1 VIKLKQ
7 DKETKLLSEVTTLY
21 IKNQDRPNLH
31 IFSFAELIIRDEYMI
46 NEGKIFYLKKKK
58 AWVNGIL
65 DMEDLSE
72 IKDKKKGELKKEYAN
87 GPFKIKGSEQF
98 VIIYRYGPDFNY
110 QQRMYQLPDSSNV
123 SLINDQQ
130 EKTIFSTFLDDGK
143 IFLNVG
149 HRFVLFDKD
158 GIFMDPVE
166 FKFSEHQQKQ
176 ALVSKL
182 KNRVFLQEELN
193 NKPIKKQETNVGPD
207 AKVVLQEDDSRKTFE

>member
-110 QQRMYQLPDSSNV
+110 
-123 SLINDQQ
+123 
-130 EKTIFSTFLDDGK
+130 
-143 IFLNVG
+143 
-149 HRFVLFDKD
+149 
-158 GIFMDPVE
+158 
-166 FKFSEHQQKQ
+166 
-176 ALVSKL
+176 
-182 KNRVFLQEELN
+182 
-193 NKPIKKQETNVGPD
+193 
-207 AKVVLQEDDSRKTFE
+207 